1 MRRRV
6 AFFRGG
12 GEELMDIDT
21 TETASFV
28 DQLVERLRKGDK
40 EVLADLFAHYRQR
53 LWRTVQLRMDR
64 RLFGRVDADDILQ
77 EAYLDAARRVHHY
90 IDQNNSLSAFVWL
103 RLIVNQTLIDV
114 HRRHLGAQ
122 KRDARLEVSIHQG
135 HDPPASSVSLADYL
149 MGHLTS
155 PSQAAMRSEAAAQL
169 EKVVDGMDPIDREVL
184 VLRHFEELTNSEV
197 AEVLGLQQKAA
208 SIRYVRALK
217 RLKEALAD
225 VPLFSE
231 EY

>member
-1 MRRRV
+1 
-6 AFFRGG
+6 
-12 GEELMDIDT
+12 MDIDT
-21 TETASFV
+21 TDTANYA
-28 DQLVERLRKGDK
+28 DQLAERLRSGDP
-40 EVLADLFAHYRQR
+40 EVLAGLFGHYRER
-53 LWRTVQLRMDR
+53 LWRMVHLRMDR
-64 RLFGRVDADDILQ
+64 RLFGRVDADDVLQ

-90 IDQNNSLSAFVWL
+90 ISTDNSLSPFVWL
-103 RLIVNQTLIDV
+103 RLIVSQTLVDV

-122 KRDARLEVSIHQG
+122 KRDARLEVSIHRG
-135 HDPPASSVSLADYL
+135 PDPPASSVSLADFL

-155 PSQAAMRSEAAAQL
+155 PSQAAIRSEAAAQL
-169 EKVVDGMDPIDREVL
+169 GKVVNEMDPIDREVL

-217 RLKEALAD
+217 RLKETLAD
-225 VPLFSE
+225 VPLFAE